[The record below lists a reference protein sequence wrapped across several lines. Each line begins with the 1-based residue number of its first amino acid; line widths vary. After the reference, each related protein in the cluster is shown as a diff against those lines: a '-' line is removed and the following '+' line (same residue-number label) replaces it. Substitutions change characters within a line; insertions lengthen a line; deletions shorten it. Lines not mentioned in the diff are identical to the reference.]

1 MATEFSIAHWTG
13 KVSEPTL
20 VQVEKPKVPVVRPVV
35 PEPVV
40 PTVDAASLFA
50 TIKLP
55 EPEIPPISSKPVLP
69 PIDDELPPLYPK
81 PVEQDALSRTTD
93 PLAATVAETPATE
106 APQPEAGK
114 AGRGRRAYRS
124 GRGT

>member
-1 MATEFSIAHWTG
+1 MATEFSIVHWTG
-13 KVSEPTL
+13 KAPEQAPKVK
-20 VQVEKPKVPVVRPVV
+20 KPKPVPVAQPVMT

-50 TIKLP
+50 TIKPP
-55 EPEIPPISSKPVLP
+55 EQEIAPISEKPVLP
-69 PIDDELPPLYPK
+69 PLDEDLPPLYLK

-93 PLAATVAETPATE
+93 PLVAKVEE
-106 APQPEAGK
+106 IQPEAGK